1 MTEPQRPDP
10 DVLLAEIQREA
21 RAAKRGQLRIF
32 FGMCP
37 GVGKTYAM
45 LRAAQQRKAE
55 GIDLVVGLV
64 ETHGRTETE
73 SLLAGLPVIPR
84 KSLEHR
90 GVTLTEMDLDALLAR
105 RPQLALV
112 DELAHTNVL
121 GSRHPKRYQDVLELL
136 DAGIDVYTTLNVQHL
151 ESRVDVVRK
160 IIGVSVRET
169 VPDSVVDQA
178 AEIELIDLTPEQ
190 LRRRLAEGKVYLGE
204 RADAA
209 AQNFFREE
217 NLTALREMALR
228 CTAERVDQELRDV
241 MRAKR
246 ISGVWQSGQR
256 LAVAVGPSPFSGSL
270 IRWTRRIAA
279 AMDAP
284 WVAIY
289 VETPDVLTEDEKIR
303 LTNNLSLA
311 RQLGAEV
318 VMTRGDDV
326 ADAMLEAAREESV
339 TQLVVGRPAGHPL
352 MEWLRGGSLVSKL
365 MRRSGD
371 IDIHVIRAETGK
383 PRAHLLTGRHWGTGQ
398 AREYS
403 WGAAAVVAVTLVS
416 WFLKELTGYQAV
428 GILYLLCVTM
438 LATVMSRRVVL
449 FAAALS
455 SLLWDYLFIPPP
467 FTFRVSSLQDQL
479 MLGMYFIVVVVV
491 GRVTNRLR
499 VREAAERMREQHT
512 KALNRLLEGIA
523 ASTSLEEGLRRTVAE
538 LDAVFNAHAV
548 VLLDTSDGKQ
558 LNPIPH
564 PASTFQPDEREFGVA
579 AWAFEKQQVAG
590 CFTDTLPNAA
600 AMYLPLVTSKGPLG
614 ILGMNFGERATLP
627 LDEREMLET
636 FAAQIAALVERYRL
650 IEGANQARLTAES
663 ERLHRTLLDSVSHEL
678 KTPLAV
684 IEAATDGLDVQLAGG
699 AVPLAKTFLDEIKEA
714 NQRLGRVV
722 SNLLDMTRIET
733 GRLPLNPEWCE
744 PAELL
749 HSTADQ
755 LRNEIS
761 AKRIQI
767 IASKDLPLVR
777 LDVGLMEQALCN
789 LLTNAAAYSPA
800 GSPIRL
806 AAHMDGQ
813 TLVLRVIDR
822 GIGLAP
828 GEEKKVFG
836 KFYRGANARP
846 GGTGLG
852 LSIVLGFVRAHHGE
866 VSAENNPDG
875 GATFTIRLPVETARP
890 TEEHEPDDS
899 NHRR

>member
-499 VREAAERMREQHT
+499 VREALHGPLVHVERADDQWLVCLGLLVAHRVLGLSGSVQGHCERFHRVSLP
-512 KALNRLLEGIA
+512 KGGGKSRLPPGRAGEAMLG
-523 ASTSLEEGLRRTVAE
+523 S
-538 LDAVFNAHAV
+538 
-548 VLLDTSDGKQ
+548 
-558 LNPIPH
+558 
-564 PASTFQPDEREFGVA
+564 FQPTVPRWRPIRLKYRYPDGRA
-579 AWAFEKQQVAG
+579 RPCAG
-590 CFTDTLPNAA
+590 
-600 AMYLPLVTSKGPLG
+600 
-614 ILGMNFGERATLP
+614 
-627 LDEREMLET
+627 
-636 FAAQIAALVERYRL
+636 
-650 IEGANQARLTAES
+650 
-663 ERLHRTLLDSVSHEL
+663 H
-678 KTPLAV
+678 
-684 IEAATDGLDVQLAGG
+684 
-699 AVPLAKTFLDEIKEA
+699 
-714 NQRLGRVV
+714 
-722 SNLLDMTRIET
+722 
-733 GRLPLNPEWCE
+733 
-744 PAELL
+744 
-749 HSTADQ
+749 
-755 LRNEIS
+755 
-761 AKRIQI
+761 
-767 IASKDLPLVR
+767 
-777 LDVGLMEQALCN
+777 DVGG
-789 LLTNAAAYSPA
+789 LLASGVEGSA
-800 GSPIRL
+800 GSP
-806 AAHMDGQ
+806 Q
-813 TLVLRVIDR
+813 LRPVTTALS
-822 GIGLAP
+822 GL
-828 GEEKKVFG
+828 
-836 KFYRGANARP
+836 
-846 GGTGLG
+846 
-852 LSIVLGFVRAHHGE
+852 
-866 VSAENNPDG
+866 
-875 GATFTIRLPVETARP
+875 ATFTPAASPFPRALALAAAS
-890 TEEHEPDDS
+890 DS
-899 NHRR
+899 LDCL